1 MKKMLL
7 TALCF
12 SALGFSSC
20 DNDDNSS
27 GPLPSPG
34 TLETDVQSLTFTCGN
49 YYTQQI
55 KVSAENVEWKA
66 AGDAEWIEVE
76 EIREPGSLDGV
87 VTVSVKKNT
96 GPQRSG
102 SIILSGKGFA
112 PVAVGVEQK
121 EAFVSDL
128 IGEWTPSYVER
139 TDPETGSVS
148 KLYLQIVPTW
158 KDPEN
163 IPQMDASFILGLPAG
178 TWMLPVSLVM
188 DMAVGMV
195 NPMVSN
201 GLSVLNLRDDGTL
214 GARYRSMSFS
224 EDGVLSDLLN
234 GTMIWSDEQLFPD
247 EETLKVVPFD
257 AVSYY
262 TEGGKLFLSVSKR
275 LLAALSPAEEGGD
288 LCAQIDAWNAQYQL
302 GIVSTA
308 ESYSLPLKY
317 TKAGDGTLTVGID
330 RAMMMPFLPLLV
342 ELASSLMPS
351 DPEATGGIDLSGM
364 LPEILNAIFDNTTE
378 LTISIKL
385 TTKA

>member
-27 GPLPSPG
+27 GPLPFPG

-96 GPQRSG
+96 GLQRSG

-128 IGEWTPSYVER
+128 IGEWTPS
-139 TDPETGSVS
+139 
-148 KLYLQIVPTW
+148 
-158 KDPEN
+158 
-163 IPQMDASFILGLPAG
+163 
-178 TWMLPVSLVM
+178 
-188 DMAVGMV
+188 
-195 NPMVSN
+195 
-201 GLSVLNLRDDGTL
+201 
-214 GARYRSMSFS
+214 
-224 EDGVLSDLLN
+224 
-234 GTMIWSDEQLFPD
+234 
-247 EETLKVVPFD
+247 
-257 AVSYY
+257 
-262 TEGGKLFLSVSKR
+262 
-275 LLAALSPAEEGGD
+275 
-288 LCAQIDAWNAQYQL
+288 
-302 GIVSTA
+302 
-308 ESYSLPLKY
+308 
-317 TKAGDGTLTVGID
+317 
-330 RAMMMPFLPLLV
+330 
-342 ELASSLMPS
+342 
-351 DPEATGGIDLSGM
+351 
-364 LPEILNAIFDNTTE
+364 
-378 LTISIKL
+378 
-385 TTKA
+385 